1 MLRHLL
7 PIMAFLPERIELHYD
22 YHVRIIFHACIR
34 LISGLNDKYIIA
46 FINERLKKQI
56 VVKAE
61 KKDEGTGKD

>member
-1 MLRHLL
+1 MLRHSL
-7 PIMAFLPERIELHYD
+7 PIIAFLLERIELPYD

-34 LISGLNDKYIIA
+34 LISGLNDKDFIA

-61 KKDEGTGKD
+61 KKDEGTG